1 MGRKFMSKIIALTSI
16 IDNIYDVYG
25 TEEELQLFIDA
36 IESKPTDGELM
47 NHGKQIERLSQG
59 QTKLRS
65 LTLSGCSSSVK
76 AHPKREEINQGK
88 PGGCAPYCTMASQNA
103 NRIDPENLTRRS
115 EHLRIEVGRLQRIL
129 DNPVEAKQQDRRFLP
144 RVPSYLVERNENL
157 YRPKLVSI
165 GPYHHNQAYLK
176 PMEEYKVRALRKFI
190 ENSGK
195 TLDDFKRALEDDV
208 NKLMDSYKD
217 LDAEGW
223 DECKF
228 LELMIVDGCFILE
241 FFRRLPFVPF
251 LVLEKLLA
259 VENLITVNAVEH
271 LDECFGD
278 LLPKAHELYRGDNPI
293 HLLDLLW
300 TKIIGRRVQ
309 SIPKLPNFEILEV
322 RSASTYKKAGIV
334 FKGYQT
340 KSISAGIKLENRV
353 LDLPVNILRLHETQ
367 RANLLVYEN
376 LRLGS
381 LEIHSYFSLMRG
393 LLQSVEDVRL
403 LGIHSLTEAERIL
416 NSLKYM
422 HDLIPMA
429 VDAESD
435 ILPMVEQLNGYYK
448 ASTKKWKRHF
458 REWSDNLN
466 KIYFNNPWT
475 VLSLIGAMGFLAFT
489 LCQTVFSALSY

>member
-1 MGRKFMSKIIALTSI
+1 
-16 IDNIYDVYG
+16 
-25 TEEELQLFIDA
+25 
-36 IESKPTDGELM
+36 
-47 NHGKQIERLSQG
+47 
-59 QTKLRS
+59 
-65 LTLSGCSSSVK
+65 
-76 AHPKREEINQGK
+76 
-88 PGGCAPYCTMASQNA
+88 MASQNA

-115 EHLRIEVGRLQRIL
+115 EHLRIEVGQLQRIL
-129 DNPVEAKQQDRRFLP
+129 DNPVDAKQRDRCFLH
-144 RVPSYLVERNENL
+144 RVPHYLVERNENL
-157 YRPKLVSI
+157 YRPKMVSI
-165 GPYHHNQAYLK
+165 GPYHHKQAYLK
-176 PMEEYKVRALRKFI
+176 TMDEYKVRALRKFL
-190 ENSGK
+190 ENSRK

-228 LELMIVDGCFILE
+228 LELMILDGCFILE
-241 FFRRLPFVPF
+241 FFRTFAFRKSGGYSDPVFGIDRPFTYFSAILEDIFMLENQVPF

-300 TKIIGRRVQ
+300 TKIIGRRVL

-381 LEIHSYFSLMRG
+381 LEIPSYFSLMRG

-435 ILPMVEQLNGYYK
+435 ILPMVEQLNEYYK
-448 ASTKKWKRHF
+448 ASTKKWKRRF

-466 KIYFNNPWT
+466 KTYFNNPWT
-475 VLSLIGAMGFLAFT
+475 VLSLIGAMLFLAFT
-489 LCQTVFSALSY
+489 LCQTVFSALSHYSPHG